1 MKNHGMNLSQ
11 THGALSTRGSL
22 SKIAFAGLVLLLGIN
37 LMVGAQDILTADRY
51 LADVAERYA
60 SIKDYQAK
68 ILIST
73 SKATMKGSLI
83 HKSPSLLRIDFS
95 QPMDQVISYNG
106 EELTVYIPEYRAVLS
121 QNVGTGSSGVAGA
134 SLASAKGLSI
144 LRRNYSVA
152 YDSEP
157 GELPLEEGSSE
168 LVIKLSLTRKS
179 VAEGFRSLTLSIS
192 PSTKLMRRIEGK
204 TIADENVRFD
214 FTDIILDQGIP
225 EARFV
230 YDSPASA
237 NRYNNFLFKET
248 D

>member
-1 MKNHGMNLSQ
+1 MENREKNVSLMHGIVATKWRRLRI
-11 THGALSTRGSL
+11 H
-22 SKIAFAGLVLLLGIN
+22 FACLALLLGAS
-37 LMVGAQDILTADRY
+37 LVAGAQEILTADSY
-51 LADVAERYA
+51 LAGVAERYA

-68 ILIST
+68 ILISS

-121 QNVGTGSSGVAGA
+121 QNVGTTSSGAAGA

-152 YDSEP
+152 YDSGP
-157 GELPLEEGSSE
+157 GELPLEEGSTE

-192 PSTKLMRRIEGK
+192 PATKLIRRIEGN

>member
-1 MKNHGMNLSQ
+1 MKKRKMNVSRIPGIL
-11 THGALSTRGSL
+11 TVRWLTLR
-22 SKIAFAGLVLLLGIN
+22 IAFACLVLLLGIS
-37 LMVGAQDILTADRY
+37 LVVGAQEILTADRY

-60 SIKDYQAK
+60 TIKDYQAK
-68 ILIST
+68 ILIT
-73 SKATMKGSLI
+73 TTKASMKGTLI

-121 QNVGTGSSGVAGA
+121 QNVGTTSSGAAGA
-134 SLASAKGLSI
+134 SLASSKGLSI

-152 YDSEP
+152 YDSGP
-157 GELPLEEGSSE
+157 GELPLEEGSTE
-168 LVIKLSLTRKS
+168 PVIRLSLTRKS

-192 PSTKLMRRIEGK
+192 PATNLIRRIEGQ
-204 TIADENVRFD
+204 TIADESVRFD